1 MLAAS
6 FCTLYLKNG
15 IFNIKR
21 ARRQGKL
28 FWNSRL
34 NNLIMILH
42 FPWVWLVWKAMHFL
56 LFTMATWSGHAAEP
70 RIVFEWFRSTPK
82 ISRTIQRTYTVLVH
96 ITRHRVYDWWS
107 ISFIKYLLQ
116 NKWQIL
122 YTKKHT
128 RNWKARNFL
137 GNKTFQLFA
146 SNVMNLISTDFKL
159 FLVIPNFTWKLRQRL
174 LYYRLK
180 ENIFVK
186 LKI

>member
-70 RIVFEWFRSTPK
+70 RIVLEWFRSTPK
-82 ISRTIQRTYTVLVH
+82 ISKAIQRTYTVIVH
-96 ITRHRVYDWWS
+96 IRRHRVYVQR
-107 ISFIKYLLQ
+107 K
-116 NKWQIL
+116 
-122 YTKKHT
+122 
-128 RNWKARNFL
+128 L
-137 GNKTFQLFA
+137 GAYNLNLA
-146 SNVMNLISTDFKL
+146 SNKLEINETTARSPLNILCCVQQDNNLELSRFNL
-159 FLVIPNFTWKLRQRL
+159 
-174 LYYRLK
+174 
-180 ENIFVK
+180 
-186 LKI
+186 

>member
-1 MLAAS
+1 MLASS

-70 RIVFEWFRSTPK
+70 RIVLEWFRSTPK
-82 ISRTIQRTYTVLVH
+82 ISRAIQRTYTVIVH
-96 ITRHRVYDWWS
+96 IRRHRVYVQR
-107 ISFIKYLLQ
+107 K
-116 NKWQIL
+116 
-122 YTKKHT
+122 
-128 RNWKARNFL
+128 L
-137 GNKTFQLFA
+137 GAYNLNLA
-146 SNVMNLISTDFKL
+146 SNKLEINETTARSPLNILVWVQQDNKLELSRFNL
-159 FLVIPNFTWKLRQRL
+159 
-174 LYYRLK
+174 
-180 ENIFVK
+180 
-186 LKI
+186 

>member
-70 RIVFEWFRSTPK
+70 RIVLEWFRSTPK
-82 ISRTIQRTYTVLVH
+82 ISKAIQRTYTVIVH
-96 ITRHRVYDWWS
+96 IRRHRVYVQR
-107 ISFIKYLLQ
+107 K
-116 NKWQIL
+116 
-122 YTKKHT
+122 
-128 RNWKARNFL
+128 L
-137 GNKTFQLFA
+137 GAYNLNLA
-146 SNVMNLISTDFKL
+146 SNKLEINETTARSPLNILVWVQQDNKLELSRFNL
-159 FLVIPNFTWKLRQRL
+159 
-174 LYYRLK
+174 
-180 ENIFVK
+180 
-186 LKI
+186 